1 MSLAAGFSMHS
12 PVNVSQYFRGNGHY
26 SLLKKLHSGVSISNS
41 MLRKIT
47 MYIGDRQ
54 ACFKLCAII
63 MEKEGLIVF

>member
-47 MYIGDRQ
+47 MYIGDRHVSN
-54 ACFKLCAII
+54 FVLLNWK
-63 MEKEGLIVF
+63 KEGLIVF